1 VSEIRVISQHAGT
14 VLAGQLAVMAFGV
27 ADTVIAGRYSDAAL
41 AALSVGSAIY
51 ISVFVGL
58 IGIVQALLPIW
69 SEMLGARRHEAVG
82 RSLRQSLYM
91 CGVITL
97 AGMATLLFSAPLL
110 RWAQVP
116 EMMRDEVQHYLSIL
130 AFAFAPSL
138 LFRLYSTFNQS
149 LGKPLLVTWLQLAAL
164 ALKIPLSIWLVGGG
178 AGVDA
183 MGAAGCAWATLV
195 VNYLLLALALVMLRT
210 QSLYKP
216 FDIWRPMERPDW
228 PQIASFARLG
238 IPGGL
243 AYLVEVTSFS
253 LMALFIARL
262 GTVASASH
270 QIAASVSAVLY
281 MMPLSIAIACSARV
295 SFWLGAAK
303 PVYAKRAVLLG
314 LKLTASA
321 AAGLCAILLIA
332 GRFLAHLYSSS
343 PEIVALAS
351 SLLLWVAFFHIA
363 DALQALSAFLLR
375 CYRITLAP
383 LALYGVLLWGIGLY
397 GGYTLAY
404 SGFAGLPPTQSASS
418 FWAAS
423 TMGIAIVAA
432 CLLGLLWRAVRR
444 SLRTAPPMKAGWPGS
459 DARATPGR

>member
-1 VSEIRVISQHAGT
+1 MSEIRVVSQHAGT

-27 ADTVIAGRYSDAAL
+27 ADTVIVGRYSDVAL

-69 SEMLGARRHEAVG
+69 SEMMGARRHEAIG

-91 CGVITL
+91 CSLITL
-97 AGMATLLFSAPLL
+97 AGMAALLFSSPLL

-116 EMMRDEVQHYLSIL
+116 ELMREEVQHYLSIL

-164 ALKIPLSIWLVGGG
+164 ALKIPLSMWLVAGGG
-178 AGVDA
+178 GVDA

-195 VNYLLLALALVMLRT
+195 VNYLLLALAFIMLRT
-210 QSLYKP
+210 QSLYEP
-216 FDIWRPMERPDW
+216 FGIWRLMERPDW
-228 PQIASFARLG
+228 SQIGGFARLG

-243 AYLVEVTSFS
+243 AYLVEVTSFT
-253 LMALFIARL
+253 LMALFIARM

-295 SFWLGAAK
+295 SFWLGAGK
-303 PVYAKRAVLLG
+303 PVYAKRAVVLG
-314 LKLTASA
+314 LKLTAIT
-321 AAGLCAILLIA
+321 AISLYAIILIA
-332 GRFLAHLYSSS
+332 RGFLASLYSSS
-343 PEIVALAS
+343 PEIVGLAS
-351 SLLLWVAFFHIA
+351 SLLVWVAVYHIA
-363 DALQALSAFLLR
+363 DAMQALSAFLLR

-383 LALYGVLLWGIGLY
+383 LALYCVLLWGVGLY

-404 SGFAGLPPTQSASS
+404 SGFARIPPTQSASS

-423 TMGIAIVAA
+423 TIAIALVAA
-432 CLLGLLWRAVRR
+432 CLLGVLWHAVRS
-444 SLRTAPPMKAGWPGS
+444 SLRTMPFVKISRGRSGAPVP
-459 DARATPGR
+459 PGR